1 MLSECDVDRS
11 PCLDLRG
18 VKEETGDDNSLV
30 RCSMLK
36 ADLPSSELICYGCTI
51 DVWFFGVN

>member
-11 PCLDLRG
+11 RCLDLRG

-30 RCSMLK
+30 RCSVLK
-36 ADLPSSELICYGCTI
+36 ADLPSSEHICYDCTV
-51 DVWFFGVN
+51 DL